1 LQPKLFWF
9 QIQLKLFQEWQICDA
24 LLCRFNC
31 MSDTLKVKDNKDLVR
46 LKDSKAILNVNSKEL
61 DKYKQDREEKI
72 KLKELFDDNEKM
84 KNDIEEIKSL
94 LRQLIGQK

>member
-1 LQPKLFWF
+1 
-9 QIQLKLFQEWQICDA
+9 
-24 LLCRFNC
+24 
-31 MSDTLKVKDNKDLVR
+31 MSEILKVKDNKDLVR

-61 DKYKQDREEKI
+61 DKYKQDREEKM
-72 KLKELFDDNEKM
+72 KLKKLLEENDQI

>member
-1 LQPKLFWF
+1 
-9 QIQLKLFQEWQICDA
+9 
-24 LLCRFNC
+24 

>member
-1 LQPKLFWF
+1 
-9 QIQLKLFQEWQICDA
+9 
-24 LLCRFNC
+24 
-31 MSDTLKVKDNKDLVR
+31 MSEILKVKDNKDLVR
-46 LKDSKAILNVNSKEL
+46 LKESKAILNINSKEL

-72 KLKELFDDNEKM
+72 KLQKLFEENDQI

>member
-1 LQPKLFWF
+1 
-9 QIQLKLFQEWQICDA
+9 
-24 LLCRFNC
+24 
-31 MSDTLKVKDNKDLVR
+31 MSEILKVKDNKDLIR

-84 KNDIEEIKSL
+84 KNDIDEIKSL